1 MEQLRNADNVG
12 KNAKNNVVV
21 YKKNA
26 DGSLQVDEYGEAI
39 VDDDASKAETEKA
52 TEQAIKDSGDA
63 WGRALGT
70 GKVEANN
77 SQLVTGDTVYNAIQ
91 NQAEWKLTTN
101 GESAD
106 KAVAIK
112 PGTTVDF
119 SAEKNTKEHSN
130 VTISHEGSNVTI
142 GLDKDIV
149 LGDTTH
155 GNGGS
160 LNVYSDSSDGNNQS
174 NHVSINGST
183 ISVNYPQNVEGKTS
197 DARGVI
203 LGVGKEDG
211 KPDGYIAFNNVE
223 GGYTYLHASTDASE
237 DKKGRLEYVGTDG
250 NKKYIANLDDVSTAV
265 NNAKT
270 KYYSVNE
277 NLPKVDNYSN
287 ESNDGAVGMGSIA
300 AGFNTH
306 ADGIASTVA
315 GSYSRV
321 INTGDVKLMGYD
333 LRGATALS
341 YGTFNDNQSTA
352 QSGVFSG
359 VANSIVGQA
368 NATTDSNAAIIYGA
382 GNTVTNSYR
391 PIDTSKF
398 DLGKVEQDIAKKD
411 AAAVAK
417 DLQEA
422 VPTSGGQVM
431 VMGGGNN
438 VESAYMT
445 QVVGVGNTVKGNQ
458 VQNAK
463 GEWVTDTSKETAIK
477 DYDDKESSQYN
488 YVDGFNNEVIN
499 GKHDYIIGANNT
511 LTGDSYDDNSVKPIK
526 KSNQSNIVIGDNH
539 TLDRKKNTVI
549 IGSSDTANT
558 VTNGSDAVIIGHN
571 ANAASDT
578 GADNAVA
585 IGLSAKAA
593 GGNAVSIGANTSAG
607 ANSITIGSESSAI
620 SGSNIAIGR
629 YAKVYGDKVTNAVAL
644 GKLAEAHV
652 ADGVAIGS
660 ESQAT
665 VAGNS
670 VEGYD
675 PGTGEASTDETAT
688 WKATKAAVSIGK
700 ADGTVTRQI
709 NGLAAGTKDTD
720 AVNVAQLKSLQSGL
734 TEDLTGK
741 GLKFAANSGAKYTA
755 ELGSTVT
762 IQGTKKKAGHEY
774 TADNLTTEI
783 DKDGNITI
791 LMDKDMS
798 TETLAVNGKDGKDGN
813 PGTAGSIGIKGQDG
827 DAGIGIDGKDGI
839 SIKGKDGQ
847 DGVTIKAVDGQNG
860 TEGHI
865 GLTGPAGTNGKDGT
879 NAVDITVKNG
889 YDGANGINGKNGV
902 DGTSLTRIVYTDG
915 TGEHQVAT
923 MEDGMKYAGDNYVA
937 ASEGKAEQN
946 IINKKLNNTLDIIG
960 GADSTKLTEKNI
972 GVNDVGGQLKVQL
985 ADELSGIKS
994 ISNQQ
999 TKDGTTTGAK
1009 ITLGDTGN
1017 VDVNG
1022 GKITNVGSGADASG
1036 NYTDETKD
1044 NAANIGDVQAIT
1056 NSATADL
1063 TGKGLKF
1070 AANSGD
1076 EYTAKL
1082 GSTVKIQGTDKKD
1095 GHEYTADN
1103 LTTEIDKDGNI
1114 TIKMDKNISAEKL
1127 AVNGKDGKNGQPGTA
1142 GSIGINGQDGQSG
1155 VGIDGKDGISIKGKD
1170 GQDGVTIKAV
1180 DGQNGT
1186 EGHIGLTGPAGTNGK
1201 DGTNAVDI
1209 TVKNGYDGANGINGK
1224 NGVDGTSLTRIVYT
1238 DKTGEHQVAT
1248 MEDGLKF
1255 KGDDTTVI
1263 AKKLN
1268 NTLDI
1273 IGGADSKNLT
1283 DKNIGVNSDGDK
1295 LKVQLAKDLKGITSI
1310 SNQNT
1315 TKVDGKD
1322 VTTGAKIDL
1331 GEDGSVNVNGGKI
1344 TNVGSGADASGKY
1357 TETTNVANIGDVQN
1371 IVNDAKTELTNGANG
1386 LNKKANIDAS
1396 NIGAN
1401 LKGADGKTAA
1411 TDAEKIKNENAWGS
1425 AIGTGKIEKDNGQLV
1440 TGKTVY
1446 EYNKPIAENGK
1457 ELNYVSEKKTT
1468 GQNLGALDSQVK
1480 TNADNIAKNT
1490 ESIQDITNNMKN
1502 LGDNAVQYDK
1512 DSNKSKVTLG
1522 GKDGTVITNVKDGA
1536 LRENSTDAVNGKQLY
1551 NEQQAREA
1559 ADKAI
1564 TEKVTNNTSE
1574 ITKIKNGDFTDAS
1587 KTAIH
1592 NIAKNAVEVVDGI
1605 NTKAVK
1611 IEEGTDTTPT
1621 KYAVNVEGKGK
1632 VAAGDTGLISGD
1644 TLYKE
1649 VHIDKDGAYIK
1660 DSQSVGQNLSNLDTG
1675 LKTTSDLIHT
1685 NTKGDTIQIGGNS
1698 TATKIDISGK
1708 DKDGKSTG
1716 RVITGIVSDASDPNS
1731 AANVGYVN
1739 GITAASNEQIYHDM
1753 NMQYNHVENDISRAA
1768 AGSNAL
1774 AALHPMQEFDPD
1786 DKAQFALGYGHY
1798 RNSNAGAVGAFYQPD
1813 ENSMVNFGV
1822 SFGNGDA
1829 GINAGVTFKFGP
1841 GGSGHHALTKTQ
1853 MAKVIDAQSKE
1864 IDELKKDNADKDK
1877 RIDALEQKMTEILAK
1892 LDKSKD

>member
-21 YKKNA
+21 YKKNTN
-26 DGSLQVDEYGEAI
+26 GTLQVDENGEAVI
-39 VDDDASKAETEKA
+39 DVDASKAATEKA

-458 VQNAK
+458 VKNEK
-463 GEWVTDTSKETAIK
+463 KEWVSDTAIK
-477 DYDDKESSQYN
+477 KYDPEKSSQYN

-499 GKHDYIIGANNT
+499 GKHDYVIGSNNKVS
-511 LTGDSYDDNSVKPIK
+511 GDSTGT
-526 KSNQSNIVIGDNH
+526 NQSNIVFGDNH
-539 TLDRKKNTVI
+539 KLTNQKNNVI
-549 IGSSDTANT
+549 IGSSDTADDET
-558 VTNGSDAVIIGHN
+558 TASDVVVIGHN
-571 ANAASDT
+571 AK
-578 GADNAVA
+578 V
-585 IGLSAKAA
+585 SAE
-593 GGNAVSIGANTSAG
+593 G
-607 ANSITIGSESSAI
+607 
-620 SGSNIAIGR
+620 
-629 YAKVYGDKVTNAVAL
+629 
-644 GKLAEAHV
+644 
-652 ADGVAIGS
+652 GVAIGS
-660 ESQAT
+660 GSEAT
-665 VAGNS
+665 VTGKS
-670 VEGYD
+670 TEGYD
-675 PGTGEASTDETAT
+675 PAAGQNSTETTAIWQAT
-688 WKATKAAVSIGK
+688 NAAVSIGK

-709 NGLAAGTKDTD
+709 NGVAAGTNDTD

-734 TEDLTGK
+734 TNDLTGK
-741 GLKFAANSGAKYTA
+741 GLKFAANSGNEYTA
-755 ELGSTVT
+755 KLGTTVKVL
-762 IQGTKKKAGHEY
+762 GTAKKEGHEY
-774 TADNLTTEI
+774 TDDNLTTEI
-783 DKDGNITI
+783 DEKGNITI
-791 LMDKDMS
+791 LMDKNVS
-798 TETLAVNGKDGKDGN
+798 AEKIAVNGKDGENGK
-813 PGTAGSIGIKGQDG
+813 PGTAGSIDINGQDG
-827 DAGIGIDGKDGI
+827 ESGIGINGKDGI
-839 SIKGKDGQ
+839 SIKGKDGK
-847 DGVTIKAVDGQNG
+847 DGVTMKAVNGENG

-865 GLTGPAGTNGKDGT
+865 GLTGPAGTNGIKGADGKPGT
-879 NAVDITVKNG
+879 SIDITVKNG
-889 YDGANGINGKNGV
+889 YDGKAGTDGKDGVKGEKGV
-902 DGTSLTRIVYTDG
+902 DGTSLTRIVY
-915 TGEHQVAT
+915 E
-923 MEDGMKYAGDNYVA
+923 
-937 ASEGKAEQN
+937 
-946 IINKKLNNTLDIIG
+946 
-960 GADSTKLTEKNI
+960 
-972 GVNDVGGQLKVQL
+972 
-985 ADELSGIKS
+985 
-994 ISNQQ
+994 
-999 TKDGTTTGAK
+999 
-1009 ITLGDTGN
+1009 
-1017 VDVNG
+1017 
-1022 GKITNVGSGADASG
+1022 
-1036 NYTDETKD
+1036 
-1044 NAANIGDVQAIT
+1044 
-1056 NSATADL
+1056 
-1063 TGKGLKF
+1063 
-1070 AANSGD
+1070 
-1076 EYTAKL
+1076 
-1082 GSTVKIQGTDKKD
+1082 
-1095 GHEYTADN
+1095 
-1103 LTTEIDKDGNI
+1103 
-1114 TIKMDKNISAEKL
+1114 
-1127 AVNGKDGKNGQPGTA
+1127 
-1142 GSIGINGQDGQSG
+1142 
-1155 VGIDGKDGISIKGKD
+1155 
-1170 GQDGVTIKAV
+1170 
-1180 DGQNGT
+1180 
-1186 EGHIGLTGPAGTNGK
+1186 
-1201 DGTNAVDI
+1201 
-1209 TVKNGYDGANGINGK
+1209 
-1224 NGVDGTSLTRIVYT
+1224 

-1263 AKKLN
+1263 NKKLN

-1273 IGGADSKNLT
+1273 IGGAKGDLT
-1283 DKNIGVNSDGDK
+1283 EGNIGVNSTTDGK
-1295 LKVQLAKDLKGITSI
+1295 LKVQLAKELTDITSI
-1310 SNQNT
+1310 SNQKT
-1315 TKVDGKD
+1315 EGGK
-1322 VTTGAKIDL
+1322 TTGAKITL
-1331 GEDGSVNVNGGKI
+1331 GTDGSVDVNGGKI
-1344 TNVGSGADASGKY
+1344 TNVGSGIEKDANGKY
-1357 TETTNVANIGDVQN
+1357 TVTKQNEDNAANIGDVRN
-1371 IVNDAKTELTNGANG
+1371 IVKDAKDELISGDNG
-1386 LNKKANIDAS
+1386 LNNKANVDAS
-1396 NIGAN
+1396 NIGSNITVAPIYQKDE
-1401 LKGADGKTAA
+1401 KGQDVIGQNGQKVVDQKATEDAQKAARTA
-1411 TDAEKIKNENAWGS
+1411 NENAWGE
-1425 AIGTGKIEKDNGQLV
+1425 AIGTGKIEANNGQLV
-1440 TGKTVY
+1440 TGDTVY
-1446 EYNKPIAENGK
+1446 NEVRPKVDGS
-1457 ELNYVSEKKTT
+1457 YVKKDKTT
-1468 GQNLGALDSQVK
+1468 GENLSALDSKIGKLDETKKYNYIDSGKDVSISNNLTKLDTQVK
-1480 TNADNIAKNT
+1480 NNADVIQKNS
-1490 ESIQDITNNMKN
+1490 ESIQNITNNVNN
-1502 LGDNAVQYDK
+1502 LSDNAVQYDK
-1512 DSNKSKVTLG
+1512 GSNKTKVTLA
-1522 GKDGTVITNVKDGA
+1522 GKDGTTITNVKDGA
-1536 LRENSTDAVNGKQLY
+1536 LSENSSDAVNGKQLY
-1551 NEQQAREA
+1551 NEQEARKA

-1564 TEKVTNNTSE
+1564 TEKVTNNTNE
-1574 ITKIKNGDFTDAS
+1574 ITKIKNGEGFTDTGKTIIKNLS
-1587 KTAIH
+1587 KD
-1592 NIAKNAVEVVDGI
+1592 AVQVKAGDRIKVDE
-1605 NTKAVK
+1605 A
-1611 IEEGTDTTPT
+1611 TDEKTGNKTYT
-1621 KYAVNVEGKGK
+1621 ISANNNGK
-1632 VAAGDTGLISGD
+1632 VAKDDGNLISGD

-1649 VHIDKDGAYIK
+1649 VHVDKDGSYIK
-1660 DSQSVGQNLSNLDTG
+1660 GSQTVGQNLSALDSG

-1698 TATKIDISGK
+1698 TAMKIDING
-1708 DKDGKSTG
+1708 KDGKG
-1716 RVITGIVSDASDPNS
+1716 RVITGVVSDANDPNS

-1739 GITAASNEQIYHDM
+1739 GLTAANTQQIYRDM
-1753 NMQYNHVENDISRAA
+1753 NNAYSRLDTNINRAA

-1774 AALHPMQEFDPD
+1774 AALHPLDFDP
-1786 DKAQFALGYGHY
+1786 
-1798 RNSNAGAVGAFYQPD
+1798 
-1813 ENSMVNFGV
+1813 
-1822 SFGNGDA
+1822 
-1829 GINAGVTFKFGP
+1829 
-1841 GGSGHHALTKTQ
+1841 
-1853 MAKVIDAQSKE
+1853 
-1864 IDELKKDNADKDK
+1864 AD
-1877 RIDALEQKMTEILAK
+1877 
-1892 LDKSKD
+1892 